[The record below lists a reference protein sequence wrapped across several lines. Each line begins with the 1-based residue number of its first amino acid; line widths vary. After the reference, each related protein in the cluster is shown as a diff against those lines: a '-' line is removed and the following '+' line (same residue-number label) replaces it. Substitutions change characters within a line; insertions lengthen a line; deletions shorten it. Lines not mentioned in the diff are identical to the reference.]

1 MMNSPWTSGPQEL
14 LKHGLRLLKDDS
26 DSNRRI
32 AMICIDNSVELMIK
46 TFLGLPKRISG
57 ITISRKEYS
66 EISESFPSLLD
77 TLEKYAVDKI
87 SGIEIGE
94 IEWFHRLRNQL
105 YHQGNGLTV
114 ERKNVEVYA
123 EIANLLYKNLFGIK
137 LLADDED
144 STKLLGNFME
154 EWIKFEKTLKE
165 YFELIK
171 IKDHGYSYLNSLWD
185 LKDRGI
191 LSESEISELQEIR
204 LIRNEIVHGKKS
216 HEQLLSR
223 ETVSRLITITNVIRN
238 KTINK

>member
-1 MMNSPWTSGPQEL
+1 MNSPWTSGPQEL
-14 LKHGLRLLKDDS
+14 LKHGLSLLKDDS

-57 ITISRKEYS
+57 ISISRKEYS

-123 EIANLLYKNLFGIK
+123 EIANLLFKNLYGIK
-137 LLADDED
+137 LILEEED
-144 STKLLGNFME
+144 STRLLGDFME
-154 EWIKFEKTLKE
+154 AWIKYEKTLKE
-165 YFELIK
+165 NFELKKEKGEI
-171 IKDHGYSYLNSLWD
+171 YSYFNSIWD
-185 LKDRGI
+185 IQVRGI
-191 LSESEISELQEIR
+191 LNESEILELKEIR
-204 LIRNEIVHGKKS
+204 LTRNEIVHGKKS
-216 HEQLLSR
+216 HEQLLTS
-223 ETVSRLITITNVIRN
+223 E
-238 KTINK
+238 TINRLNSFSDRIIKGNNRK

>member
-1 MMNSPWTSGPQEL
+1 MNSPWTSGPQEL
-14 LKHGLRLLKDDS
+14 LNHGLSLLKNDS

-77 TLEKYAVDKI
+77 ALEKYAADKI

-123 EIANLLYKNLFGIK
+123 EIANLLFKNLYGIK
-137 LLADDED
+137 LILPEED
-144 STKLLGNFME
+144 SSKLLGDFME
-154 EWIKFEKTLKE
+154 AWIKYEKTIKE
-165 YFELIK
+165 NFDLIK
-171 IKDHGYSYLNSLWD
+171 KKGEIYSYFNSLWD
-185 LKDRGI
+185 IQFRGI
-191 LSESEISELQEIR
+191 LDETEILELKEMR

-216 HEQLLSR
+216 PEQLLTR
-223 ETVSRLITITNVIRN
+223 RTIDRLNNLSDRIINGNN
-238 KTINK
+238 K